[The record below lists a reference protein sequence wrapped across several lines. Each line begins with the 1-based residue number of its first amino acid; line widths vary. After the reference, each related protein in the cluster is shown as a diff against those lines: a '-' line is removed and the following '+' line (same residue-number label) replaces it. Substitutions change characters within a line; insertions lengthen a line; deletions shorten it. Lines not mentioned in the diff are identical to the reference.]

1 MSDTDDILLRRL
13 KEGIEAGEP
22 VKAAGQRAMKS
33 SMDSP
38 AGPTRDQSCHADTG
52 GSPDRLQARSAF
64 HPVAEFDPKGCA
76 TISYSLV
83 TLRRIALEAID
94 EPGFCRAE

>member
-38 AGPTRDQSCHADTG
+38 AGPTPRSE
-52 GSPDRLQARSAF
+52 SPR
-64 HPVAEFDPKGCA
+64 
-76 TISYSLV
+76 
-83 TLRRIALEAID
+83 
-94 EPGFCRAE
+94 

>member
-38 AGPTRDQSCHADTG
+38 AGPTRDQSRHADTG
-52 GSPDRLQARSAF
+52 GVTTLTPGGHQTGCKRARHSTRW
-64 HPVAEFDPKGCA
+64 P
-76 TISYSLV
+76 S
-83 TLRRIALEAID
+83 
-94 EPGFCRAE
+94 